1 MLYMCIMQRQ
11 SFYSCF
17 IGISY
22 EWMTLAVSDVI
33 HCFVLTNALLLPLR
47 TVSNRPSRKLQC
59 THKNRCSLYL
69 VYSVPLS
76 LPLSLPSLTL
86 SCLTACGVPAWV
98 CNINL
103 DISTWQADCW
113 PMLCV
118 YIHVCTLSLLSSSDT
133 ITMHL
138 DCGCPQPIQQVLSLL
153 QQINCTSTTNKE
165 EQVVTSLS
173 LVTCTSLITAQ
184 YSHINNSAKT
194 QSVNVLGDCIN

>member
-1 MLYMCIMQRQ
+1 MCIMQRQ

-113 PMLCV
+113 LMLCV

-165 EQVVTSLS
+165 GQVVTSLS

-184 YSHINNSAKT
+184 YSHIDNSAKT